1 MRNITCID
9 GPNFSGRTTHLRRHV
24 GLGPEGPLRRAGDQ
38 EPAAYVGPEV
48 YNCISGLAA
57 TVIDEL
63 RLYRP
68 SLDSDFL
75 SVVPR
80 RILGRNPFTLSG
92 GEQATLAIA
101 AAVGLGPGRLS
112 LDCALEQI
120 DDELR
125 GALLSWLPGQ
135 LPAGCHTLLADNR
148 LGEYPRHLSQSTEYL
163 SADLPTGPPLFGHI
177 SQAATKFSPLVE
189 AQDIELDGVGFGY
202 PHAELIFR
210 KCTLKLTPGR
220 VYSLRGRNGAGK
232 STLAKLMAGV
242 LRPKSG
248 RFRMGGVE
256 FQPWRHP
263 GHAVAYHF
271 QNPDLQLFE
280 TSVRR
285 ELEAGAFDR
294 RDDVLQVA
302 GMFGLAEV
310 MDTHPLDLPFSM
322 RKRVALAATVAMRR
336 PWTIIDEPTL
346 GQDTVASREIGR
358 IIGGIAESG
367 AGVILISHSSR
378 LHELLADANILIDG
392 GVVDVEKRS
401 QVL

>member
-1 MRNITCID
+1 MRTITCID
-9 GPNFSGRTTHLRRHV
+9 GPNFSGRTSHLRRHV
-24 GLGPEGPLRRAGDQ
+24 GL
-38 EPAAYVGPEV
+38 EPDGSRQRGGERDSAAYVGPEV
-48 YNCISGLAA
+48 YNCISGLGA

-68 SLDSDFL
+68 GLDADFL
-75 SVVPR
+75 SVLPR

-101 AAVGLGPGRLS
+101 AAVGLGPRRLS

-120 DDELR
+120 DDDLR
-125 GALLSWLPGQ
+125 AALLSWLPGQ
-135 LPAGCHTLLADNR
+135 LPAESRTMLADNR
-148 LGEYPRHLSQSTEYL
+148 LGEYPQHLSQSTERL
-163 SADLPTGPPLFGHI
+163 SATLPTRPPRFGHI
-177 SQAATKFSPLVE
+177 AQAPAGLAPRVE
-189 AQDIELDGVGFGY
+189 AHDIEMDGLGFGY
-202 PHAELIFR
+202 PRAEMLFR
-210 KCTLKLTPGR
+210 ACSLKLTPGR
-220 VYSLRGRNGAGK
+220 VYSLRGPNGAGK

-248 RFRMGGVE
+248 RFRLGGVD

-285 ELEAGAFDR
+285 ELEAGAANR
-294 RDDVLQVA
+294 REDVRLVA
-302 GMFGLAEV
+302 GMFGLTEV

-322 RKRVALAATVAMRR
+322 RKRVALAATIAMRR

-346 GQDTVASREIGR
+346 GQDPAAAHEIGL
-358 IIGGIAESG
+358 IIGGIARSG
-367 AGVILISHSSR
+367 GGVILISHSTR
-378 LHELLADANILIDG
+378 LHEQLADASIMIDG
-392 GVVDVEKRS
+392 GVVDVEK
-401 QVL
+401 